1 MNPSENFQSLFYP
14 GGPERIPFTFDIGAI
29 PGFTKPVRERFLLE
43 TGSERPEEHFDY
55 DFRIVSLGCRY
66 GGPEGREARA
76 GAPSHCGHDGPRGGH
91 AQAVEAGSGSQA
103 AGGVTYD
110 EWGIGHWA
118 GGAEATYE
126 KILPPL
132 ASASTVEEIE
142 AYPAPIVGEARESA
156 EVRAYQDRGYP
167 VFGYAGS
174 MYEWSWWLRGMER
187 FMTDLILEPEL
198 AGAVVAKVAS
208 HTLNLAVRS
217 AEAGI
222 DVLCFYDDVGMQTGM
237 QISPSL
243 WRAFVKPA
251 WRRILGDVRRCRPG
265 VRCFLH
271 SCGNITD
278 IVEDIVDLGFDIL
291 HPVQP
296 ECMDLRAVERRYGNR
311 IVLCSTVSAQ
321 RTLPFGTPEEV
332 RLEVRR
338 LKETFQ
344 KSGRTILCPSNAV
357 QPETPWENVVAFA
370 EEARRPSG
378 QYGRFK

>member
-1 MNPSENFQSLFYP
+1 MNPSENFRRLFEP
-14 GGPERIPFTFDIGAI
+14 RGPDWIPFTFDVGAI
-29 PGFTKPVRERFLLE
+29 QGFTKPVLERFRLE

-55 DFRIVSLGCRY
+55 DFRIFSLGCRY
-66 GGPEGREARA
+66 
-76 GAPSHCGHDGPRGGH
+76 DGP
-91 AQAVEAGSGSQA
+91 ADGSRVGD
-103 AGGVTYD
+103 GVTYD

-126 KILPPL
+126 RILPPL
-132 ASASTVEEIE
+132 EIARTVEEIE
-142 AYPAPIVGEARESA
+142 AYPAPIVEAARDS
-156 EVRAYQDRGYP
+156 RAVMRYKERGFP

-174 MYEWSWWLRGMER
+174 VYEWSWWLRGMER
-187 FMTDLILEPEL
+187 FMTDLILEPSL
-198 AGAVVAKVAS
+198 AGAIVEKVAS
-208 HTLNLAVRS
+208 HTLNLALRS

-251 WRRILGDVRRCRPG
+251 WAKILGEVRRRHRG

-278 IVEDIVDLGFDIL
+278 IVADVVELGFDIL

-296 ECMDLRAVERRYGNR
+296 ECMDLEAAVRRFGDR

-321 RTLPFGTPEEV
+321 RTFPFGTPEEV
-332 RLEVRR
+332 RREVRR
-338 LKETFQ
+338 LKETFRE
-344 KSGRTILCPSNAV
+344 SGRTIMCPSNMV

-370 EEARRPSG
+370 EEARRPLR
-378 QYGRFK
+378 QPR